1 MAWSSWRE
9 LDESKVCSGGR
20 INVRTG
26 GAAEEAGV
34 KNDTEVPAEKLLICT
49 GKQTQVSVN

>member
-9 LDESKVCSGGR
+9 LGESKVCSGGR
-20 INVRTG
+20 INVRMG

-34 KNDTEVPAEKLLICT
+34 KNDTEVLAEKLLICT
-49 GKQTQVSVN
+49 GKQTQSSVN